1 MRESGGS
8 TRRLPPGAGGK
19 LFTAAALVVAGVGL
33 AIYAFATADEAV
45 DDAAATW
52 TKGAGVFFLGFFFLI
67 AWVLYRKVF
76 PPKARG
82 LEVTLSATEVR
93 RGGTVDARLE
103 IAHAGR
109 RDDEIEF
116 GLVCTEYY
124 DIEKTS
130 HSSNGG
136 THHYR
141 DTDDAIAY
149 ADWRPVSP
157 SQGVHNVRFEVPAD
171 GPFSFRGS
179 CLSFEW
185 RVSARQPKKMRF
197 DRAINV
203 DVKVLA

>member
-1 MRESGGS
+1 
-8 TRRLPPGAGGK
+8 
-19 LFTAAALVVAGVGL
+19 LFIAALLVIAGLGL

-45 DDAAATW
+45 DDTAATW
-52 TKGAGVFFLGFFFLI
+52 TRGAGVFFLLFFLLF

-82 LEVTLSATEVR
+82 LKVTVAATEVR
-93 RGGTVDARLE
+93 RGGTIDARLE

-109 RDDEIEF
+109 SDDEIEF

-130 HSSNGG
+130 YSSNGG
-136 THHYR
+136 TTRYR
-141 DTDDAIAY
+141 DTADAIAY
-149 ADWRPVSP
+149 EDWRPVSP
-157 SQGVHNVRFEVPAD
+157 SQGMHNVRFEVPAE

-185 RVSARQPKKMRF
+185 RVSARQPKKLRF
-197 DRAINV
+197 DRSTNV
-203 DVKVLA
+203 DVQVLA